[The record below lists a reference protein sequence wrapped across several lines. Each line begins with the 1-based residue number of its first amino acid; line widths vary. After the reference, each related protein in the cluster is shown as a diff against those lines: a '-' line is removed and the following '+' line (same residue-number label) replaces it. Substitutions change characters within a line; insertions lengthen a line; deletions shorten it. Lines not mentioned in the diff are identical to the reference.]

1 MSEAYA
7 YAYVNDMSGNEL
19 WSDSS
24 ALGNLDMAYYDENGN
39 TFAGESTPTITFDF
53 PGMSS
58 AGMYTA
64 GVMVAD
70 SNGDMLSDL
79 FSANNDANHMLLVG
93 LGANMGT
100 PMLAGG
106 SNWAAATDVPAE
118 VGDGALAV
126 DWDETGVATGT
137 LAIDIAGQGTGFVP
151 ESPTVQVGT
160 TVTWTNSDSMT
171 HTVTDKASEFDSFDI
186 APGSS
191 YQLTFNEVGVFTYY
205 CKYHPMMEGTITVA
219 SDNSADEQART
230 NYINVWS
237 AESYLF
243 FWAKYDLS
251 DDSAISVYAQRK
263 VQTSMTQEL

>member
-1 MSEAYA
+1 
-7 YAYVNDMSGNEL
+7 
-19 WSDSS
+19 
-24 ALGNLDMAYYDENGN
+24 
-39 TFAGESTPTITFDF
+39 
-53 PGMSS
+53 
-58 AGMYTA
+58 
-64 GVMVAD
+64 MVAD

-205 CKYHPMMEGTITVA
+205 CKYHPMMEGTCLLYT
-219 SDNSADEQART
+219 SDAAD
-230 NYINVWS
+230 
-237 AESYLF
+237 
-243 FWAKYDLS
+243 DL
-251 DDSAISVYAQRK
+251 
-263 VQTSMTQEL
+263 